1 MLPTIYKESMRTLL
15 CFIAFLL
22 LVSSVE
28 AAQRMRPYSGI
39 GLLAISTVGLTSAIP
54 YYDEPGL
61 VRSGLLAPEEVQHLN
76 DWIFEDPDQL
86 ILLVKARKGDWLRV
100 ERDEAGRESWLLQ
113 QRHWQYIP
121 WAQYLKG
128 RYVTFLPNSP
138 KRLMQTVP
146 QPDSL
151 QGTSRSAQSP
161 PMRVITVEGDWAH
174 VLLDQSSSAWIR
186 WREADSRLLIG
197 FCEGITRQ

>member
-1 MLPTIYKESMRTLL
+1 MRTLL
-15 CFIAFLL
+15 CFIAVLAL
-22 LVSSVE
+22 TSAAE

-61 VRSGLLAPEEVQHLN
+61 VRSGLLAPEEAQRLN
-76 DWIFEDPDQL
+76 DWIFEDSDQL
-86 ILLVKARKGDWLRV
+86 ILLVKARKGEWLRV

-113 QRHWQYIP
+113 QRHWQYTP

-128 RYVTFLPNSP
+128 RYVSFLPNSP
-138 KRLMQTVP
+138 KRLMQTVS

-151 QGTSRSAQSP
+151 QGTPRSAQSP
-161 PMRVITVEGDWAH
+161 PMRVIMLQGDWAY

-197 FCEGITRQ
+197 FREDDTRK

>member
-1 MLPTIYKESMRTLL
+1 MRILL
-15 CFIAFLL
+15 CLIAALL
-22 LVSSVE
+22 WASSAE

-39 GLLAISTVGLTSAIP
+39 GVLAISTIGLTDAIP
-54 YYDEPGL
+54 YYNEPGL
-61 VRSGLLAPEEVQHLN
+61 VRSGMLAPEAAQHLN
-76 DWIFEDPDQL
+76 DWIFDVPDRL
-86 ILLVKARKGDWLRV
+86 LLLVKARKGEWLRV

-113 QRHWQYIP
+113 QRHWQYTP

-146 QPDSL
+146 QPNAL
-151 QGTSRSAQSP
+151 QGVPRAAQSP
-161 PMRVITVEGDWAH
+161 PMRIIMVQGDWAY

-186 WREADSRLLIG
+186 WRESDSRLLIG
-197 FCEGITRQ
+197 FREESTRP